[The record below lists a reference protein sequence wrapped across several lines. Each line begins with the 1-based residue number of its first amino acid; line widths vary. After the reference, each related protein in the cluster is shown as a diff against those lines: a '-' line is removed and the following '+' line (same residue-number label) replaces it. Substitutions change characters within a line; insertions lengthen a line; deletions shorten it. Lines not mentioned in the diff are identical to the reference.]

1 MIATAIRCAFI
12 LILATTAETR
22 ATEVPEPDSYRL
34 ENYRAPTPATLRGV
48 KVIKTD
54 EAEAIWRNHSA
65 SFVDVLPRAPRP
77 KNLPEGTIW
86 RDKPRPD
93 IPGSIWL
100 PDTGY
105 GELASSMADY
115 FSKGLEKATQGDHA
129 RILVLYCLANCWMSW
144 NAAKRALSLG
154 YSNVAWYREG
164 TDGWSGAGLPLE
176 EATPERRPGD

>member
-1 MIATAIRCAFI
+1 MIGAAVRRALIV
-12 LILATTAETR
+12 ILATA
-22 ATEVPEPDSYRL
+22 AGAQAAEVPEPDGYRL

-48 KVIKTD
+48 KVIATD

-77 KNLPEGTIW
+77 KNLPEGTVW
-86 RDKPRPD
+86 HDKPRSD

-105 GELASSMADY
+105 GELAPSMAGY
-115 FSKGLEKATQGDHA
+115 FSEGLERATHGDHA
-129 RILVLYCLANCWMSW
+129 ATVVIYCQADCWMSW
-144 NAAKRALSLG
+144 NAAKRARSLG

-164 TDGWSGAGLPLE
+164 TDGWSGAGLPLQ
-176 EATPERRPGD
+176 EATPEPRPQ